1 MTVVEVII
9 TKARVG
15 LVIWLGLIISRLGLF
30 FED

>member
-1 MTVVEVII
+1 MVEVII

-15 LVIWLGLIISRLGLF
+15 LVIRLGLIISRLGIGLL